1 MPTYLVLKDAFISF
15 TLSTPVYMVITIILS
30 ACVTFWVLHPL
41 ARMREDYGG
50 QAFIWPRNFKGGN
63 GKKAGLMGHLGGP
76 RGWVWEG
83 DLSPPVRSP
92 ESSNVASRWGSLK
105 TPTPHLRPY
114 TSYVQRAIEFNYFL
128 VQPKVNADTRI

>member
-1 MPTYLVLKDAFISF
+1 MKEAGQQVTLVSQD
-15 TLSTPVYMVITIILS
+15 
-30 ACVTFWVLHPL
+30 
-41 ARMREDYGG
+41 
-50 QAFIWPRNFKGGN
+50 Q
-63 GKKAGLMGHLGGP
+63 GP
-76 RGWVWEG
+76 RPRAQGEWVWEG

-128 VQPKVNADTRI
+128 VQPKVNADTRICKIYYDIFWGGGG